1 MAPIPRTSAIGSR
14 VAPKRTVK
22 RPAAAKAAA
31 AAEEEEAEEEE
42 KAEVAKAGLAK
53 ERQRSKGLTG
63 SGGRVAEAAG
73 KKRMPKASVGSSG
86 ADTETASKKPR
97 HTAPADCA
105 GQKEDKSSAP
115 TALDG
120 LTDSGGS
127 CTHPPPMQYLGDG
140 STWVRDPR
148 LRSGEMAEQRGWQ
161 RCECNGFC
169 GRKSCPGRK
178 DGYYQERKKR
188 VGCPN
193 PALAPTQV
201 RPRCASCSCRFSG
214 CDQNCNATGFCRRHR
229 KAAAPGMKRPAAAMS
244 KWPTAAPSSEPRPA
258 RR

>member
-1 MAPIPRTSAIGSR
+1 MVPIPRTSAIGSR

-31 AAEEEEAEEEE
+31 AAEEE
-42 KAEVAKAGLAK
+42 AGLAK

-73 KKRMPKASVGSSG
+73 KKRMPKAIVGSSG
-86 ADTETASKKPR
+86 ADAETARKKPR

-115 TALDG
+115 TARDG

-140 STWVRDPR
+140 TTWVRDPR
-148 LRSGEMAEQRGWQ
+148 LLSGEMAEQRGWQ

-169 GRKSCPGRK
+169 GRKSCPGRQH
-178 DGYYQERKKR
+178 GYQHLDIQRIRKER

-214 CDQNCNATGFCRRHR
+214 CYENCDRTGFCCRHR
-229 KAAAPGMKRPAAAMS
+229 KAEAPGMKRPAAAMR
-244 KWPTAAPSSEPRPA
+244 KQLTATPSSEPRPA
-258 RR
+258 HR

>member
-1 MAPIPRTSAIGSR
+1 MVPIPRTSAIGSR

-73 KKRMPKASVGSSG
+73 KKRMPKAIVGSSG
-86 ADTETASKKPR
+86 ADAETARKKPR

-127 CTHPPPMQYLGDG
+127 CTTKAAD
-140 STWVRDPR
+140 VRDPSVLDARTILLDGEQTAEEYLR
-148 LRSGEMAEQRGWQ
+148 LMSQPHPSPESWGGESELHAMARLW
-161 RCECNGFC
+161 
-169 GRKSCPGRK
+169 
-178 DGYYQERKKR
+178 
-188 VGCPN
+188 GCRICILLLRED
-193 PALAPTQV
+193 PAEGSQV
-201 RPRCASCSCRFSG
+201 RLLTGPLGTVGHIHTLLFNGSHYDLVILTKEQLIMLGLLPCA
-214 CDQNCNATGFCRRHR
+214 
-229 KAAAPGMKRPAAAMS
+229 
-244 KWPTAAPSSEPRPA
+244 
-258 RR
+258 